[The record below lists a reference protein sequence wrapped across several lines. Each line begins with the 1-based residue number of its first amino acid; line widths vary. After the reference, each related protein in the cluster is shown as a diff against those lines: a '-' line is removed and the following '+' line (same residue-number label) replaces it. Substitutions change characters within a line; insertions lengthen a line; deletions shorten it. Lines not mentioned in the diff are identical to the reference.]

1 MKKIKRELE
10 RGAGLLMP
18 ISSLNSPYGI
28 GTLGKAAYDFADLA
42 KKTGAKYWQVLPV
55 GPTSYGDSPYQSFSA
70 FAGNPYFIDL
80 DMLKD
85 EGLINDADLEGL
97 KGVKDPSDIDYEA
110 IYNSRFAVLKTA
122 YKNSNHKAKTSYKKF
137 VSENGYWLPDYAF
150 YMAVKA
156 ENGGRSWQEWD
167 DGIRKRKP
175 RVVKELSE
183 KLADE
188 IDFWIFLQY
197 KFEEQWNKL
206 KKYVNGLGIEIIGDI
221 PLYVALDSTDVWVHP
236 DLFELD
242 EDLREINIAGVPP
255 DMFSATGQRWGNPL
269 YRWDVME
276 KDGFFWW
283 GERMKSCG
291 KRYDVVRID
300 HFIGI
305 VNYWSIPATCP
316 TAVDGKWIKGPGK
329 KLTDMINTVIPDTKL
344 IAEDLGVLTKPVKDL
359 IKRNDYPGMKILE
372 FALDG
377 NPDNP
382 YLPHNFT
389 TDNLIVYIG
398 THDNETLA
406 GALLSCKVS
415 ELKKLMNYY
424 NAKTEAE
431 LPKMMIRAAYASVA
445 RVAIL
450 QVQDLLGLDNRAR
463 TNFPSTIGQNWRWRV
478 TGEQLEKINAKY
490 YRDMAETYGRL

>member
-1 MKKIKRELE
+1 MKKNKTELE

-18 ISSLNSPYGI
+18 ISALNSPYGI

-42 KKTGAKYWQVLPV
+42 KKMGAKYWQVLPV

-80 DMLKD
+80 DMLVD
-85 EGLINDADLEGL
+85 EGLLSRKDL
-97 KGVKDPSDIDYEA
+97 KGIFWGEKDNDIDYEA
-110 IYNSRFAVLKTA
+110 IYNNRFKVLKIA
-122 YKNSNHKAKTSYKKF
+122 YKNSSLKGNASYEKF
-137 VSENGYWLPDYAF
+137 LRENAYWLNDYAF
-150 YMAVKA
+150 YMAVKG

-167 DGIRKRKP
+167 DDVRKRKASAV
-175 RVVKELSE
+175 RSLKSALS
-183 KLADE
+183 DE
-188 IDFWIFLQY
+188 IDFWMFLQF
-197 KFEEQWNKL
+197 KFEEQWNRL
-206 KKYVNGLGIEIIGDI
+206 KKYVNGLGIEMIGDI
-221 PLYVALDSTDVWVHP
+221 PLYVALDSADVWVHP

-255 DMFSATGQRWGNPL
+255 DMFSATGQRWGNPI

-276 KDGFFWW
+276 KDGFSWW
-283 GERMKSCG
+283 AERMKSCG

-316 TAVDGKWIKGPGK
+316 TAVDGKWIKGPGR
-329 KLTDMINTVIPDTKL
+329 KLTDMINATIPETKL
-344 IAEDLGVLTKPVKDL
+344 IAEDLGVLTKPVKEL
-359 IKRNDYPGMKILE
+359 IRKNNYPGMKILE
-372 FALDG
+372 FALDADPG
-377 NPDNP
+377 NP

-389 TDNLIVYIG
+389 TDNLIVYLG

-415 ELKKLMNYY
+415 DIKKLMKYY
-424 NAKTEAE
+424 NAENETE
-431 LPKMMIRAAYASVA
+431 LPKMMIRAAIASVA

-450 QVQDLLGLDNRAR
+450 QVQDLLGLDNEAR

-478 TGEQLEKINAKY
+478 TGDQLKGIDTKY
-490 YRDMAETYGRL
+490 YLDMAKTYGRV

>member
-1 MKKIKRELE
+1 MKKNKRELE

-18 ISSLNSPYGI
+18 ISALNSPYGI
-28 GTLGKAAYDFADLA
+28 GTLGKAAYDFADFA
-42 KKTGAKYWQVLPV
+42 KKMGAKYWQVLPV

-80 DMLKD
+80 DVLKE
-85 EGLINDADLEGL
+85 EGLLADADLTEL
-97 KGVKDPSDIDYEA
+97 KDVPDPSDIDYER
-110 IYNSRFAVLKTA
+110 IYNSRFGVLKKA
-122 YKNSNHKAKTSYKKF
+122 YRNSRHKAKASYKEF
-137 VSENGYWLPDYAF
+137 VSENGYWLQDYAF
-150 YMAVKA
+150 YMALKT

-167 DGIRKRKP
+167 DGIRKRKAAT
-175 RVVKELSE
+175 VKKFKESLE
-183 KLADE
+183 DE
-188 IDFWIFLQY
+188 IDFWMFLQY

-221 PLYVALDSTDVWVHP
+221 PLYVALDSADVWVHP

-255 DMFSATGQRWGNPL
+255 DMFSATGQRWGNPI

-276 KDGFFWW
+276 KDGFSWW

-316 TAVDGKWIKGPGK
+316 TAVDGKWIKGPGR
-329 KLTDMINTVIPDTKL
+329 KLTDMINSVIPDTKL

-359 IKRNDYPGMKILE
+359 IKKNGYPGMKILE
-372 FALDG
+372 FALDAD
-377 NPDNP
+377 PTNP

-389 TDNLIVYIG
+389 TDNLIVYLG

-406 GALLSCKVS
+406 GALLSCKVFDI
-415 ELKKLMNYY
+415 KKLMRYY
-424 NAKTEAE
+424 NADNETE
-431 LPKMMIRAAYASVA
+431 LPKMMIRSAYASVG
-445 RVAIL
+445 RVVIL
-450 QVQDLLGLDNRAR
+450 QVQDLLGLDNEAR

-478 TGEQLEKINAKY
+478 TGKQLKGIDTKY
-490 YRDMAETYGRL
+490 YKEMAQIYGR

>member
-1 MKKIKRELE
+1 MKKARKEPE
-10 RGAGLLMP
+10 RGAGILMP
-18 ISSLNSPYGI
+18 ISALNSSYGI
-28 GTLGKAAYDFADLA
+28 GTLGKAAYEFADLV

-80 DMLKD
+80 DALKE
-85 EGLINDADLEGL
+85 EGLLTDADL
-97 KGVKDPSDIDYEA
+97 KGMNWGDDPTDIDYEKV
-110 IYNSRFAVLKTA
+110 YNNRFVVLKKA
-122 YKNSNHKAKTSYKKF
+122 YLNSKHKNKASYKKF

-150 YMAVKA
+150 YMAVKI
-156 ENGGRSWQEWD
+156 ENGGRSWQEWE

-175 RVVKELSE
+175 EKVKALQA

-188 IDFWIFLQY
+188 TEFWMFLQY

-276 KDGFFWW
+276 KDGFSWW
-283 GERMKSCG
+283 AERMKSCG

-305 VNYWSIPATCP
+305 VNYWSIPSTCP

-329 KLTDMINTVIPDTKL
+329 KLTDMINAAIPDTKL

-359 IKRNDYPGMKILE
+359 IKKNNYPGMKILE

-389 TDNLIVYIG
+389 TDNVIVYIG
-398 THDNETLA
+398 THDNETLV

-415 ELKKLMNYY
+415 ELKKLMKYY
-424 NAKTEAE
+424 NATTEAE

-445 RVAIL
+445 RVAVL
-450 QVQDLLGLDNRAR
+450 QVQDMLGLDNTAR
-463 TNFPSTIGQNWRWRV
+463 MNFPSTIGQNWRWRV
-478 TGEQLEKINAKY
+478 TKEQLKSIDCDY
-490 YRDMAETYGRL
+490 YRDMAKTYGRL